1 MQWKKELGKQIR
13 EARES
18 ANMSQ
23 EGLSGEISA
32 RFSYPYTR
40 AQISHI
46 ENGKSAPA
54 VNIVSAIAEVL
65 RVEFEV
71 GGCRIGKRSELA
83 LGRLSVMPQQLCL
96 EFDVEHSF
104 SAASLKLISL
114 PENSIS
120 LQAVFTRR
128 KSKPTQT
135 IEANSEKRAAG

>member
-1 MQWKKELGKQIR
+1 MQWKKELGEKIR
-13 EARES
+13 KARES

-23 EGLSGEISA
+23 EELSAEILSKFA
-32 RFSYPYTR
+32 YKYTR
-40 AQISHI
+40 AQISHV

-65 RVEFEV
+65 RTEFDV

-83 LGRLSVMPQQLCL
+83 VGHLSVMPQQLCL

-104 SAASLKLISL
+104 SAASLKLTSL

-120 LQAVFTRR
+120 LQAVFTRGQ
-128 KSKPTQT
+128 SKPIKT
-135 IEANSEKRAAG
+135 IDAGADPRATA